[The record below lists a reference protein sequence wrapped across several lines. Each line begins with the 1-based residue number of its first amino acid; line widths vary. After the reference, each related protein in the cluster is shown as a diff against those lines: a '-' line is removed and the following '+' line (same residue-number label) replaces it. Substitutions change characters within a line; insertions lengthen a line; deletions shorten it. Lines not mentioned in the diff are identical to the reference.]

1 MRYDLEDIG
10 MAGIYLED
18 PWVILAFSQS
28 SEGKP
33 GFIQYTFHHGK
44 CILSSLGT
52 GFFLQISSPQLI
64 LQSSPAKSKLLS
76 QHSGL
81 SAL

>member
-52 GFFLQISSPQLI
+52 VFVFVFFADFKSSTYP
-64 LQSSPAKSKLLS
+64 SKFS
-76 QHSGL
+76 CKI
-81 SAL
+81 